1 MRIGIDARFYGPEGT
16 GIGRYVE
23 KLLENLELIDSTDDY
38 FVFLRSANFRLYNP
52 KKANFHKLTADAR
65 WYGIKEQVIMP
76 AVLSRQKL
84 DLVHFPHFNVPL
96 LYPGKFV
103 VTIHDLTKSHFGS
116 KAASTRS
123 LPVYLTK
130 KTVYKLTLQQALRR
144 SKRILVPSKYVK
156 KEIVKQFGVLNT
168 KIEVT
173 QEAVDLVPKAK
184 LSEGRVKEIFNK
196 YAIRPPY
203 IIYVGNTFPY
213 KNVEKVLEAF
223 LEIDSGVQFVCISV
237 RNKFLDN
244 LVERAQDLGLRDRFI
259 TPGFLVDEDV
269 RLLLSRAEALVHPS
283 LSEGFGLTGL
293 EAMASDCPV
302 VAAEATSLP
311 EIYGEAALYF
321 DPQSPKAIT
330 EALAKIL
337 KSRSL
342 REELRKKGRSQ
353 VQRYS
358 WRTLAEKTLKVY
370 KEVYGKK

>member
-23 KLLENLELIDSTDDY
+23 KLLENLELIDSTNDY
-38 FVFLRSANFRLYNP
+38 FVFLRSANFHLYNP

-84 DLVHFPHFNVPL
+84 DLAHFPHFNVPL

-116 KAASTRS
+116 RAASTRS

-130 KTVYKLTLQQALRR
+130 RTVYKLTLQQALRR

-173 QEAVDLVPKAK
+173 HEAVGLVPKAK

-223 LEIDSGVQFVCISV
+223 LEIDPSVQFVCISV

-244 LVERAQDLGLRDRFI
+244 LVEKAQDLGLRDRFI

-311 EIYGEAALYF
+311 EIYGEAVLYF

-330 EALAKIL
+330 EALTKIL

-342 REELRKKGRSQ
+342 REELRRKGRSQ

-370 KEVYGKK
+370 KEAYGKK